1 MQPMNK
7 MEKKLKRARFALMT
21 MFEVFEEDILEM
33 RNRKQNNVQA
43 RMFYN
48 YYLWKVYNI
57 PHNHIK
63 NYIEG
68 MHHATSIYLKNK
80 LESEMKQYD
89 SVAMEWKTFLFFAD
103 YQEWKQLDSI
113 KDMQTKYII

>member
-1 MQPMNK
+1 MQPIK
-7 MEKKLKRARFALMT
+7 MEKKLKEARFALMT
-21 MFEVFEEDILEM
+21 MFEVLEKDILYM
-33 RNRKQNNVQA
+33 NSRKQNNVHA

-48 YYLWKVYNI
+48 YYLWKKFKV

-80 LESEMKQYD
+80 LETEMKQYD
-89 SVAMEWKTFLFFAD
+89 SVAMEWQTFLFFAD
-103 YQEWKQLDSI
+103 YKEWKQQPSI
-113 KDMQTKYII
+113 KEMQSKYII

>member
-1 MQPMNK
+1 MQPIK
-7 MEKKLKRARFALMT
+7 MEEKLKQARFALMT
-21 MFEVFEEDILEM
+21 MFEVIEEDIVEM
-33 RNRKQNNVQA
+33 KSRKQNKVHA

-48 YYLWKVYNI
+48 YYLWKVFKV
-57 PHNHIK
+57 PHNDIKKHI
-63 NYIEG
+63 NG

-80 LESEMKQYD
+80 LEFEMEKYD
-89 SVAMEWKTFLFFAD
+89 SVGMEWKTFLFFAD

>member
-1 MQPMNK
+1 MQPIK
-7 MEKKLKRARFALMT
+7 MEEKLKQARFALMT
-21 MFEVFEEDILEM
+21 MFEVLEEDIVEM
-33 RNRKQNNVQA
+33 KSRKQNKVHA

-48 YYLWKVYNI
+48 YYLWKKFNI

-63 NYIEG
+63 YYIHE

-80 LESEMKQYD
+80 LEFEMNKYD

-103 YQEWKQLDSI
+103 YQEWKQLDDI
-113 KDMQTKYII
+113 KEMQTKYII

>member
-1 MQPMNK
+1 MQPIK
-7 MEKKLKRARFALMT
+7 MEEKLKQARFALMT
-21 MFEVFEEDILEM
+21 MFKVLEKDIIQM
-33 RNRKQNNVQA
+33 KSRKQQKVHA

-48 YYLWKVYNI
+48 YYLWKVFKV
-57 PHNHIK
+57 PHNDIK
-63 NYIEG
+63 KHIEG

-80 LESEMKQYD
+80 LEFEMDKYD

-103 YQEWKQLDSI
+103 YQEWKQLESI

>member
-1 MQPMNK
+1 
-7 MEKKLKRARFALMT
+7 MEEKLKQARFALMT
-21 MFEVFEEDILEM
+21 MFEVLEEDIVEM
-33 RNRKQNNVQA
+33 KSRKQNKVHA

-48 YYLWKVYNI
+48 YYLWKVFKV
-57 PHNHIK
+57 PHNDIK
-63 NYIEG
+63 KHIEG

-80 LESEMKQYD
+80 LEFEMEKYD
-89 SVAMEWKTFLFFAD
+89 SVGMEWKTFLFFAD